1 MLNPYVLGSPVTVQ
15 SLVAAAASFTQGS
28 LIYSSTAGK
37 VVGATVGTSTR
48 VYGAVITT
56 QGSTN
61 VNTIGL
67 STAAVSDGASASCT
81 IIGGVNTG
89 VSGLTTGLTYYA
101 SSTGTL
107 TTVPTSNFLL
117 GRALSATS
125 LLVTN
130 GTFP

>member
-1 MLNPYVLGSPVTVQ
+1 
-15 SLVAAAASFTQGS
+15 
-28 LIYSSTAGK
+28 
-37 VVGATVGTSTR
+37 

-56 QGSTN
+56 EASSNT
-61 VNTIGL
+61 NTIGV
-67 STAAVSDGASASCT
+67 STASASDGASTSCT

-89 VSGLTTGLTYYA
+89 VSGLTTGLNYYA
-101 SSTGTL
+101 SPTGTL
-107 TTVPTSNFLL
+107 TTVPTNNFLL